1 MSTPFSVTAATL
13 TEVRPLFERH
23 HGYGSVGAAATYV
36 FAVRE
41 SGGIVA
47 AFVWQPP
54 APGAARS
61 VCSELPAAVLSLS
74 RMVAVPST
82 ERELRHKS
90 KPLRRQMKRLIDR
103 SRWPVLVTYSDEG
116 QGHTGHVYKC
126 SGWQATLKAR
136 RAFYVGDDGRR
147 LSPYSNGRH
156 RAGSLTRGGTTTLQR
171 WEKWACEPGDVA
183 AHLAAGGWERVK
195 CPGKRWKSGAQAYRW
210 RKAL

>member
-1 MSTPFSVTAATL
+1 
-13 TEVRPLFERH
+13 
-23 HGYGSVGAAATYV
+23 
-36 FAVRE
+36 
-41 SGGIVA
+41 
-47 AFVWQPP
+47 
-54 APGAARS
+54 
-61 VCSELPAAVLSLS
+61 
-74 RMVAVPST
+74 
-82 ERELRHKS
+82 
-90 KPLRRQMKRLIDR
+90 MKRLIDR